1 MAAFTEFSLLEEG
14 ENKQVNLYGNCLIS
28 HKKKFRETFLM
39 VQWLSLPVNARR
51 QGRVRSLFWEDPT
64 SCGATKPV
72 CEP

>member
-1 MAAFTEFSLLEEG
+1 MDAFTEFSLLEEG
-14 ENKQVNLYGNCLIS
+14 ENKQVNLYRNRLIS
-28 HKKKFRETFLM
+28 QRNIRETFLM
-39 VQWLSLPVNARR
+39 VQWLSPPVYARR